1 MKFKNAVFVNE
12 KFMEILSRCNKFED
26 WAPRDAY
33 WFNRFVKKIR
43 SAQED
48 YEDVRIKLIKKY
60 GKEDDEG
67 NTKVDKEHVSEFSTD
82 LGELMDEEFEIEGI
96 KKISKPGLR
105 KYVGAGEM
113 PRVLGGLG
121 VAIVSTSQGIMS
133 GASAREKKMGGEVLA
148 HVW

>member
-12 KFMEILSRCNKFED
+12 KFMEILSRCNTFED
-26 WAPRDAY
+26 WAPKDAY

-60 GKEDDEG
+60 GKKDDEG
-67 NTKVDKEHVSEFSTD
+67 NMKVDKERIPEFSID

-96 KKISKPGLR
+96 KKIKFPDGIKLSPIEIGL
-105 KYVGAGEM
+105 VEE
-113 PRVLGGLG
+113 VFD
-121 VAIVSTSQGIMS
+121 MS
-133 GASAREKKMGGEVLA
+133 VFEEDED
-148 HVW
+148 

>member
-12 KFMEILSRCNKFED
+12 KFMEILSRCNTFED

-96 KKISKPGLR
+96 KKIKFPDGIKLSPIEIGL
-105 KYVGAGEM
+105 VEE
-113 PRVLGGLG
+113 VFD
-121 VAIVSTSQGIMS
+121 MS
-133 GASAREKKMGGEVLA
+133 VFEEDED
-148 HVW
+148 